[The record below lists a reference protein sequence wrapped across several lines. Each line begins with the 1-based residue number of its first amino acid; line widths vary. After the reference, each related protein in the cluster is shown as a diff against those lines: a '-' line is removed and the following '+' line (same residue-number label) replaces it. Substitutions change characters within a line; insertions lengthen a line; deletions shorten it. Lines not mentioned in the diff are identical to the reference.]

1 MSKNKLT
8 IKQRIALNLWSHY
21 VSNQA
26 KIPQLSQLFWES
38 TLRCNLNCRH
48 CGSDCHS
55 TAGLKD
61 MPFVDFLKVIDSITP
76 HVNPNKVLIIIS
88 GGEPLVRK
96 DLEQCGLELY
106 RRGFPWGMV
115 SNGLFMTPARFNS
128 LMDSGLR
135 SLTISLDGFEE
146 DHNWMRGNSK
156 SFTMAVNAIKM
167 ALAEPN
173 LAFDVVTCVNPR
185 NFPYLDK
192 MADFLVSIGLK
203 RWRLFTVFPSGRGKD
218 PELQIT
224 DEQFRGLMDFIVRMR
239 ESNKIHAS
247 YGCEGFLGAYEGRV
261 RDHFYTCQAGLSVA
275 SVLCDGSISACT
287 SIRSDF
293 HQGNIYQDDFWYV
306 WENRFEPYRNRAWMR
321 KDGCAD
327 CKMWKYCK
335 GGGMHLRD
343 SEGSLSVCHYKRLY
357 HDE

>member
-1 MSKNKLT
+1 MSQNKLT
-8 IKQRIALNLWSHY
+8 IKQRLALNLWSQY
-21 VSNQA
+21 ISNQA
-26 KIPQLSQLFWES
+26 KIPELRQLFWES

-61 MPFVDFLKVIDSITP
+61 MPLEDFLKVLDAITP
-76 HVNPNKVLIIIS
+76 HVDPHKVLIIVS

-96 DLEQCGLELY
+96 DLERCGIEFY

-115 SNGLFMTPARFNS
+115 SNGLFMTPERFRS
-128 LMDSGLR
+128 LMNSGLR

-146 DHNWMRGNSK
+146 DHNWMRGNAK
-156 SFTMAVNAIKM
+156 SYVNAVRAIKL
-167 ALAEPN
+167 ALAEPS

-185 NFPYLDK
+185 NYPYLEK
-192 MADFLVSIGLK
+192 MADFLVSLGLK

-224 DEQFRGLMDFIVRMR
+224 DQQFQDLMDFIVRMR
-239 ESNKIHAS
+239 ETKKIHAS
-247 YGCEGFLGAYEGRV
+247 YGCEGFLGGYEGRV

-293 HQGNIYQDDFWYV
+293 HQGNIYHDDFWQV
-306 WENRFEPYRNRAWMR
+306 WENKFQLYRDRSWMR
-321 KDGCAD
+321 KDECAE

-343 SEGSLSVCHYKRLY
+343 EDGKLTLCHYKRL
-357 HDE
+357 E